1 MDVRFHLFVVVD
13 CVVLFCPLLSCLVE
27 VVVDCFLLVVVLVLV
42 VADDGIAT
50 SMVSNDAVEVLWGG
64 WSHNMSS
71 VRSTTIKRRQQQQC
85 DGSSTQKDQ

>member
-27 VVVDCFLLVVVLVLV
+27 VVVDCFLVLV

-50 SMVSNDAVEVLWGG
+50 SMVPNDAVEVLWGG

-71 VRSTTIKRRQQQQC
+71 VRSTTIKRQQQQC
-85 DGSSTQKDQ
+85 DGFSTQKDQ